1 MIIQLKN
8 KDTLIVDNFKFKCCI
23 GKNSLKKHKIEGDKA
38 TPIGVFKINKLYYRA
53 DRVEK
58 PITSLKTK
66 IIKKN
71 MGWCNDPK
79 NKLYNK
85 EIKINKLV
93 KHEKLFRKD
102 NKYDYFMVINYN
114 QTKPIPFKGSAI
126 FLHLTKTYKPTAGC
140 IAIKKNDFLVLT
152 KLIKREI
159 KININ

>member
-1 MIIQLKN
+1 MIIHLKN
-8 KDTLIVDNFKFKCCI
+8 KNTLIVDDFKFKCCV
-23 GKNSLKKHKIEGDKA
+23 GKNGLKKRKIEGDKA
-38 TPIGVFKINKLYYRA
+38 TPEGIFIINKLYYRA

-85 EIKINKLV
+85 EIKINKLI

-114 QTKPIPFKGSAI
+114 QTKTIPFKGSAI
-126 FLHLTKTYKPTAGC
+126 FLHLTKNYKPTAGC
-140 IAIKKNDFLVLT
+140 IAIKKNNFLVLA
-152 KLIKREI
+152 KLVKKET
-159 KININ
+159 KINIS